1 MTSCP
6 PEKIVICISGLAGS
20 GKSTVARKVARKY
33 NLRYF
38 SGGDALKS
46 LALEV
51 GFASRTRGWW
61 ESTEGMKFLTK
72 RMEDPSFDRKIDER
86 LLTWA
91 TEGNVVLDS
100 WTMPWLFDGGFKI
113 WLEASKEERAR
124 RISRRD
130 NTSFEEALSA
140 LQKKEATTKVIY
152 KELYG
157 FNLGEDFSPFDLV
170 LDVNHLT
177 PEGVFNTL
185 CLVLDNVFKISVHSA
200 HQ

>member
-1 MTSCP
+1 MTSNP
-6 PEKIVICISGLAGS
+6 PEKIVICISGMAGS
-20 GKSTVARKVARKY
+20 GKSTAARKIARKY

-46 LALEV
+46 LALEM
-51 GFASRTRGWW
+51 GFAPRKRGWW
-61 ESTEGMKFLTK
+61 ESAEGMKFLTK

-100 WTMPWLFDGGFKI
+100 WTMPWLFNRGFKI

-124 RISRRD
+124 RISKRD
-130 NTSFEEALSA
+130 NTSFEQALSA
-140 LQKKEATTKVIY
+140 LQKKEATTKIIY
-152 KELYG
+152 KKLYG

-170 LDVNHLT
+170 LDVNYLR

-185 CLVLDNVFKISVHSA
+185 CLVLDSALKINAHPA

>member
-1 MTSCP
+1 MISNSS
-6 PEKIVICISGLAGS
+6 EKIVICISGLAGS

-38 SGGDALKS
+38 SGGDALKD
-46 LALEV
+46 LALET
-51 GFASRTRGWW
+51 GFAAKTRGWW
-61 ESTEGMKFLTK
+61 ESAEGMKFLAK
-72 RMEDPSFDRKIDER
+72 RMEDPSFDRKIDEK

-124 RISRRD
+124 RISKRD
-130 NTSFEEALSA
+130 HTSFEQALSA
-140 LQKKEATTKVIY
+140 LQKKEAITQIIY
-152 KELYG
+152 KKLYG
-157 FNLGEDFSPFDLV
+157 FNLGEDMSPFDLI

-177 PEGVFNTL
+177 SDGVFNTL
-185 CLVLDNVFKISVHSA
+185 CLVLDNAFKISVHAA